1 MIATHKER
9 YPEQYSHEWVGK
21 MAALKDKPEGGYGD
35 TEPHRILRVMP
46 TRFGLLAEL
55 ENVSAD
61 DGGVVAFALTSLQL
75 LKG

>member
-1 MIATHKER
+1 MIAPHKER

-21 MAALKDKPEGGYGD
+21 MAALKDKP

-46 TRFGLLAEL
+46 TRFGPLAEL

-61 DGGVVAFALTSLQL
+61 DGGFAAFALTRLQL